1 MLKNVLCFFFCVILV
16 GGCDAPKIELSVAQV
31 FSNHMVLQ
39 QDQLNAIWGT
49 ANPNTEITLTSSWGE
64 KILTQSDA
72 LGNWILNLPTP
83 SFDQNAPLNGYTINV
98 TDGISKIEIVDVLIG
113 EVWLAS
119 GQSNMEWRMN
129 QCEGCV
135 INQTEEIK
143 NSSNPLIRMF
153 SVPADLT
160 NESIRHTKWLSAGP
174 KSTSN
179 FSATAYYFAKNL
191 YDELK
196 VPIGIVNSSWGGTRI
211 ESWISTDKLNHLDE
225 TKGLISEDYTFLEYQ
240 DDIRRQNESLI
251 RDLNV
256 KYGFSNFN
264 IPSIPAQKE
273 VTDQA
278 LQIWEH
284 LDLEDTSFKDPE
296 YNDDSWGYWTPG
308 LYNYGGLKS
317 KGRFESVFK
326 ETDPLLSDG
335 VIWFRTE
342 IEVID
347 LSKDYI
353 LHVEKGIDDGDQ
365 TYFNGKLIGNTL
377 GWNLER
383 KYTIP
388 KNLLKKGK
396 NIIAFRITD
405 TGGGGGFNSQVRIYN
420 DQDLMVLPFE
430 KFKFKHH
437 GFIINGMSFIIH
449 NYSNGE
455 LVELPEEVRK
465 DISQKKTS
473 TNMQNQFSA
482 MYECMLSP
490 IMPYGIRGFI
500 WYQGESN
507 VQNFSDYTNLLS
519 GLIDDW
525 RSAWGSKLPFY
536 FAQIAPYVYDDGQKS
551 QGLREAQRK
560 VLDQVD
566 KTGMAV
572 LLDIGEELDIHPENK
587 KDVGERLSLHALKNE
602 YGRDVITSGPL
613 YSRHISHENH
623 IEVFFE
629 YAEDGLISKG
639 DLRGFEVA
647 GSDGVFYQANATIS
661 KNRIRVFSKEVSK
674 PLHVRYG
681 WENWFVGTLF
691 NSYGLPASSFS
702 SL

>member
-1 MLKNVLCFFFCVILV
+1 MNRILIYFYT
-16 GGCDAPKIELSVAQV
+16 GLILMYGCGTPKIEFSVAQI

-39 QDQLNAIWGT
+39 QDQYNAFWGT
-49 ANPNTEITLTSSWGE
+49 AAPNTEITLTSSWGE
-64 KILTQSDA
+64 KILTQSDS
-72 LGNWILNLPTP
+72 LGNWILYLPTP
-83 SFDQNAPLNGYTINV
+83 SSDKNAPLNAYTINV
-98 TDGISKIEIVDVLIG
+98 TDGVSKMKIIDVLIG

-143 NSSNPLIRMF
+143 NSHNPFIRMF

-160 NESIRHTKWLSAGP
+160 NESLKYTKWLSASQQNTGR
-174 KSTSN
+174 
-179 FSATAYYFAKNL
+179 FSATAYYFAKKL
-191 YDELK
+191 YNELK

-211 ESWISTDKLNHLDE
+211 ESWISSKKLNRLDE
-225 TKGLISEDYTFLEYQ
+225 TKGFIAEDYTFLGYQ
-240 DDIRRQNESLI
+240 DDIRKQNESLI
-251 RDLNV
+251 GDLNS
-256 KYGFSNFN
+256 KYGFSYYNVPNLPVQEELF
-264 IPSIPAQKE
+264 
-273 VTDQA
+273 DQF
-278 LQIWEH
+278 LQTWEY
-284 LDLEDTSFKDPE
+284 LDLKDSSFKDPE
-296 YNDDSWGYWTPG
+296 FNDDLWGYWTPS
-308 LYNYGGLKS
+308 LNTYGGLKS
-317 KGRFESVFK
+317 EGRFESVFN
-326 ETDPLLSDG
+326 ESDPLLSDG

-342 IEVID
+342 IEVNE

-388 KNLLKKGK
+388 KSLLRKGR
-396 NIIAFRITD
+396 NTVAFRITD

-420 DQDLMVLPFE
+420 DQDSIVLPFE

-449 NYSNGE
+449 NYSNDE

-465 DISQKKTS
+465 DISKKTS

-490 IMPYGIRGFI
+490 IIPYGIRGFI

-507 VQNFSDYTNLLS
+507 VQNYSEYTNLLS
-519 GLIDDW
+519 GMIDDW
-525 RSAWGSKLPFY
+525 RSAWDSNLPFY
-536 FAQIAPYVYDDGQKS
+536 FAQIAPYVYDNRQNS

-560 VLDQVD
+560 ALNKVE
-566 KTGMAV
+566 KTGMAI

-602 YGRDVITSGPL
+602 YGRNIITSGPL
-613 YSRHISHENH
+613 YREHFSRENY
-623 IEVFFE
+623 IDVFFD
-629 YAEDGLISKG
+629 YADNGLISKG

-647 GSDGVFYQANATIS
+647 GSDGVFYQANATKL
-661 KNRIRVFSKEVSK
+661 KNSVRVFSKKVPK

-681 WENWFVGTLF
+681 WKNWFVGTLF
-691 NSYGLPASSFS
+691 NSRGLPASSFS

>member
-1 MLKNVLCFFFCVILV
+1 MLKNPLCFLFVVILIV
-16 GGCDAPKIELSVAQV
+16 GCNAPKIELSVAQV

-49 ANPNTEITLTSSWGE
+49 ATPNIKITLTSSWGE

-72 LGNWILNLPTP
+72 LGNWMLYLPTP
-83 SFDQNAPLNGYTINV
+83 PYYKNPHSDGYTIDV
-98 TDGISKIEIVDVLIG
+98 TDGISEIEISDVLIG

-143 NSSNPLIRMF
+143 NSSNPFIRMF

-160 NESIRHTKWLSAGP
+160 NESIRHTKWLSASQNNTGD
-174 KSTSN
+174 
-179 FSATAYYFAKNL
+179 FSATAYYFAKKL

-196 VPIGIVNSSWGGTRI
+196 IPIGIVNSSWGGTRI
-211 ESWISTDKLNHLDE
+211 ESWISANKLNRLDE
-225 TKGLISEDYTFLEYQ
+225 TKGLIPEDYTFLGYQ
-240 DDIRRQNESLI
+240 DDIKKQNESLI
-251 RDLNV
+251 GDLNK
-256 KYGFSNFN
+256 KYGFSSFN
-264 IPSIPAQKE
+264 VPSIPAKE
-273 VTDQA
+273 ELADQV

-284 LDLEDTSFKDPE
+284 LNLNDTSFKDPE
-296 YNDDSWGYWTPG
+296 FDDDSWGYWTPG
-308 LYNYGGLKS
+308 LHDYGGLKS

-326 ETDPLLSDG
+326 ETDPLLSDA
-335 VIWFRTE
+335 VIWFRAE
-342 IEVID
+342 IEVND

-388 KNLLKKGK
+388 KSLLRKGR
-396 NIIAFRITD
+396 NTIAFRITD
-405 TGGGGGFNSQVRIYN
+405 TGGGGGFNSPVRIYS
-420 DQDLMVLPFE
+420 DQESMVLPFE

-437 GFIINGMSFIIH
+437 GFIINGMNFVIH
-449 NYSNGE
+449 NYSYDE

-465 DISQKKTS
+465 DISLKTS

-507 VQNFSDYTNLLS
+507 VQNFSDYTSLLS

-525 RSAWGSKLPFY
+525 RSVWGSKLPFY

-566 KTGMAV
+566 RTGMAV
-572 LLDIGEELDIHPENK
+572 LVDIGEELDIHPENK

-602 YGRDVITSGPL
+602 YGRDIITSGPL
-613 YSRHISHENH
+613 YNGHISRDSH
-623 IEVFFE
+623 IDVFFD

-661 KNRIRVFSKEVSK
+661 KNSIRVFSKEVSE

>member
-1 MLKNVLCFFFCVILV
+1 MLKNALCFLFVVILI
-16 GGCDAPKIELSVAQV
+16 GGCNAPKIELSVAQV

-49 ANPNTEITLTSSWGE
+49 STPNIKITLTSSWGE

-72 LGNWILNLPTP
+72 LGNWMLYLPTP
-83 SFDQNAPLNGYTINV
+83 PYDKSPHSDGYTIDV
-98 TDGISKIEIVDVLIG
+98 TDGISEIEISDVLIG

-129 QCEGCV
+129 QCEGCI

-143 NSSNPLIRMF
+143 NSSNPFIRMF

-160 NESIRHTKWLSAGP
+160 NESMRHTKWLSASQNNTGD
-174 KSTSN
+174 
-179 FSATAYYFAKNL
+179 FSATAYYFAKKL

-211 ESWISTDKLNHLDE
+211 ESWISANKLNRLDE
-225 TKGLISEDYTFLEYQ
+225 TKGLIPEDYTFLGYQ
-240 DDIRRQNESLI
+240 DDIKKQNESLI
-251 RDLNV
+251 GDLNK
-256 KYGFSNFN
+256 KYGFSSFN
-264 IPSIPAQKE
+264 VPSIPAKVE
-273 VTDQA
+273 LADQV

-284 LDLEDTSFKDPE
+284 LDLNDTSFKDPE
-296 YNDDSWGYWTPG
+296 FDDVSWGYWTPG
-308 LYNYGGLKS
+308 LHDYGGLKS

-326 ETDPLLSDG
+326 ETDPLLSDA
-335 VIWFRTE
+335 VIWFRAE
-342 IEVID
+342 IELND

-388 KNLLKKGK
+388 KSLLRKGR
-396 NIIAFRITD
+396 NTIAFRITD
-405 TGGGGGFNSQVRIYN
+405 TGGGGGFNSPVRIYS
-420 DQDLMVLPFE
+420 DQESMVLPFE

-437 GFIINGMSFIIH
+437 GFIINGMNFVIH
-449 NYSNGE
+449 NYSYDE

-465 DISQKKTS
+465 DISLKTS

-490 IMPYGIRGFI
+490 IMPYGVRGFI

-507 VQNFSDYTNLLS
+507 VQNFTDYTNLLS

-566 KTGMAV
+566 RTGMAV
-572 LLDIGEELDIHPENK
+572 LVDIGEKLDIHPENK

-602 YGRDVITSGPL
+602 YGRDIVTSGPL
-613 YSRHISHENH
+613 YRGHISRENH
-623 IEVFFE
+623 IEVFFD

-661 KNRIRVFSKEVSK
+661 KNSITVCSNEVSE

-681 WENWFVGTLF
+681 WENWFEGTLF